1 MKILSYKPISKGFLL
16 GMCNVEL
23 PSGLEIREIT
33 IFQKGDNR
41 WISFPSRKYQK
52 DGKDQYYPYLR
63 LDAEKMK
70 KFQTQLLDALD
81 TWVRENPIIAPNE
94 SKEILE
100 EELPF

>member
-1 MKILSYKPISKGFLL
+1 MKILSYKPIAKGFLL
-16 GMCNVEL
+16 GICNVEL
-23 PSGLEIREIT
+23 PSGMEVREVT

-52 DGKDQYYPYLR
+52 DGKDQFFPLIR

-81 TWVRENPIIAPNE
+81 TWISDNPIIAPAE
-94 SKEILE
+94 SKQQLE